1 MAQRRHSV
9 NLLWRHCFGSGCWSQ
24 SAGFRSALFIFPISV
39 DSQNL
44 GRQRG
49 FLPLPYPPPAKH
61 TSRNPAL
68 PPDSSR
74 SSDPLASLPM
84 PTSSIS
90 PTWTISSPPSSPLPV
105 PASPACSPYE
115 AEGPFENLRPS
126 SASCYLYDLG
136 QGPEPLLGHPI
147 CKGEGN
153 GNPLQYSCLKYPMD

>member
-1 MAQRRHSV
+1 M
-9 NLLWRHCFGSGCWSQ
+9 LWRHRFGSGCWSQ

-39 DSQNL
+39 DSTPPTQAGIWEDNVDSSL
-44 GRQRG
+44 
-49 FLPLPYPPPAKH
+49 FLTLPQPSTLPEILPYLQIHPEAVTPLPP
-61 TSRNPAL
+61 
-68 PPDSSR
+68 
-74 SSDPLASLPM
+74 LPM

-90 PTWTISSPPSSPLPV
+90 PTWTISSPLSSPLPN
-105 PASPACSPYE
+105 PASPACCPYE

-136 QGPEPLLGHPI
+136 QGPEPLWGHPI